1 MPTAAHIIDR
11 SFLYPGMAVTSLD
24 TNSGQSGVVTG
35 VTTALDLV
43 QLDEPTVVVAT
54 GMSPV
59 AVRQVKE
66 LSLGDY
72 IVSGPWLGRVHYYRK
87 IFFEAVKTGFPRR
100 AAQTPPMRCHG
111 KWSIFRGGL
120 VPASVNQKK

>member
-1 MPTAAHIIDR
+1 
-11 SFLYPGMAVTSLD
+11 MAVTSLD

-66 LSLGDY
+66 LSLGD
-72 IVSGPWLGRVHYYRK
+72 
-87 IFFEAVKTGFPRR
+87 
-100 AAQTPPMRCHG
+100 
-111 KWSIFRGGL
+111 
-120 VPASVNQKK
+120 

>member
-1 MPTAAHIIDR
+1 VPAAAHIIDR
-11 SFLYPGMAVTSLD
+11 SFMYPGMAVTSLD

-72 IVSGPWLGRVHYYRK
+72 VVSGPWLGRVHYYRK
-87 IFFEAVKTGFPRR
+87 YFSRR
-100 AAQTPPMRCHG
+100 S
-111 KWSIFRGGL
+111 KLVFRGGQHKRL
-120 VPASVNQKK
+120 R